1 MPKTVDLV
9 AGQKFGDVEV
19 IRKHHTKIV
28 YYGKRKITKDFYLC
42 RCKCGKEFVAYKHNL
57 TRNVD
62 RIESCGC
69 IKGTHHLR
77 NTRCMQIFYGMKK
90 RCYTTTCHDYKNYG
104 GRGIRVC
111 NEWLENPKNFYDW
124 AMANGYKNTLTIE
137 RIDVNKDYCPGNCKW
152 ATKTEQAQNKRSTR
166 KFFYFGQMLTIR
178 EICGLT
184 GLKYHTVY
192 MRYKRKDKQWQ

>member
-1 MPKTVDLV
+1 MTKAVDLI
-9 AGQKFGDVEV
+9 AGQKFGDVEI

-28 YYGKRKITKDFYLC
+28 YYGTRKVTKDFYLC
-42 RCKCGKEFVAYKHNL
+42 KCKCGKEFIAYKHNL

-69 IKGTHHLR
+69 AMGSHHHSK
-77 NTRCMQIFYGMKK
+77 TRCMKIFYGMKQ
-90 RCYTTTCHDYKNYG
+90 RCYTKTCPDYKNYG

-111 NEWLENPKNFYDW
+111 NEWLKNPKNFYDW

-137 RIDVNKDYCPGNCKW
+137 RIDVNKDYCPENCKW
-152 ATKTEQAQNKRSTR
+152 ATKIEQAQNKRTTR
-166 KFFYFGQMLTIR
+166 RFFYFGQMLTIS

-192 MRYKRKDKQWQ
+192 MRYKRKDK